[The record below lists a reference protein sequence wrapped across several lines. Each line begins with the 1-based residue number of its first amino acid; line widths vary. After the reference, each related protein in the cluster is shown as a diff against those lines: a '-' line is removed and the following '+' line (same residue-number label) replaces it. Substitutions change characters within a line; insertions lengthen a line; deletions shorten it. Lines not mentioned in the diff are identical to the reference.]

1 MLWGSQGLKVEVDLF
16 IVCDVTSVGVTEI
29 QIIWS
34 IDFIERDNG
43 VISMTA
49 ES

>member
-1 MLWGSQGLKVEVDLF
+1 MGLF
-16 IVCDVTSVGVTEI
+16 IVYDVTSVGVTEI

-43 VISMTA
+43 VISMTT

>member
-1 MLWGSQGLKVEVDLF
+1 VGLF
-16 IVCDVTSVGVTEI
+16 IVCDVTSLGVMEI

-34 IDFIERDNG
+34 IDFIERGIG